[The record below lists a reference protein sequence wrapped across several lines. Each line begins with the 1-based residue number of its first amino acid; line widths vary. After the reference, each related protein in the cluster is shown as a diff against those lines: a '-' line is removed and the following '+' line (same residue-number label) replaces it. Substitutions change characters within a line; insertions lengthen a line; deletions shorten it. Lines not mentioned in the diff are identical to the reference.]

1 MNLPNKIT
9 ISRILLAFIFMFFL
23 FCRGVAAK
31 YLALFTFGLAC
42 MTDWIDGRIARKR
55 KLENDFGRLMD
66 PIADKILILAA
77 FLAFVEMKII
87 PAWMVIIIIFRE
99 LVITGLRIN
108 YARQGR
114 VISASLAGK
123 HKTVSQ
129 MVTII
134 TILVFLIIRESFQST
149 WSPTWEIWF
158 RRSVFYL
165 MFITVILT
173 LISGLSYIIRNK
185 KILFVVNEKLD

>member
-9 ISRILLAFIFMFFL
+9 LSRIALAFVFMFFL
-23 FCRGVAAK
+23 FCRGITAK
-31 YLALFTFGLAC
+31 YLALFTFIAASL
-42 MTDWIDGRIARKR
+42 TDLIDGRIARRR

-77 FLAFVEMKII
+77 FLAFVEMEII

-99 LVITGLRIN
+99 LVITGLRLN
-108 YARQGR
+108 AARCGK
-114 VISASLAGK
+114 ILAASLAGK

-129 MVTII
+129 MVSII
-134 TILVFLIIRESFQST
+134 TILVFLIVRESAKGF
-149 WSPTWEIWF
+149 WSPILELWF
-158 RRSVFYL
+158 KRGIFYL
-165 MFITVILT
+165 ILFTVALT

-185 KILFVVNEKLD
+185 NNLFAIDEKAD